1 MGYMGDQP
9 EGGEVGHVGTG
20 HYLDEYNRSVA
31 SMTRGTDRAAG
42 GGGGR
47 SGGGSYA
54 PAQRTIKP
62 MEAMK
67 APELPKYEGIGE
79 YTPPEEDEGV
89 YRQARR
95 EAMGPG
101 MRALRE
107 GTREAI
113 SSAQSLDNP
122 NARAKFIQQSL
133 KGYGQGLESVAA
145 GASKEGRTEARF
157 KRQEQLDIYKTNY
170 DIKSNTYLVNYQ
182 NQINTIA
189 ANFASE
195 QSAQTANFNAGM
207 DPNVTVGGGGSDTP
221 AGRAKDEFYGGN
233 VPNMGYMA

>member
-1 MGYMGDQP
+1 MAYMDQP

-20 HYLDEYNRSVA
+20 HYLDEYNRSVE
-31 SMTRGTDRAAG
+31 SMTGNTGRAAT

-47 SGGGSYA
+47 VGSYA
-54 PAQRTIKP
+54 PAQRSVKP

-67 APELPKYEGIGE
+67 APDLPEYKGAGE

-157 KRQEQLDIYKTNY
+157 KRQEQLDVYKTNY

-189 ANFASE
+189 ATFASE
-195 QSAQTANFNAGM
+195 QAANVANFNASM
-207 DPNVTVGGGGSDTP
+207 DPNVNVAGSGGSDTP
-221 AGRAKDEFYGGN
+221 AGRARDEFYGGN
-233 VPNMGYMA
+233 QPNMGYMA